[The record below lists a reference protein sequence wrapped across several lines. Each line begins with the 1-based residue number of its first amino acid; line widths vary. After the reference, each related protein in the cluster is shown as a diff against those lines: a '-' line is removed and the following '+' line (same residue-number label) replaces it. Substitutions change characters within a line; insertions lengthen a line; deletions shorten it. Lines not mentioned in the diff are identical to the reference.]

1 MYRTEQESVLNGRR
15 ESILLDDPVENGIL
29 RMEYHVNRRVFQ
41 QKEPATCLYY
51 LRQGTVRL
59 SVTSQEGKEAI
70 VATMGPRSFFG
81 EECLAGQPLRG
92 ATATTM
98 TQCALIRIEKKV
110 MMRLLH
116 EQSDTMQ
123 LFVTHLLS
131 RRIRCEADLVDQL
144 TNSSE
149 KRLARTLLLLSHA
162 GSEGR
167 ARRRIPRINQTDL
180 AQMVGTTRSRVSHFM
195 HKFKQRGFIEYAG
208 GELTIKGGLRRAVLH
223 DQDRH

>member
-1 MYRTEQESVLNGRR
+1 MHRTKGDGGRDELRESVL
-15 ESILLDDPVENGIL
+15 LDDGVETGIL
-29 RMEYHVNRRVFQ
+29 RLEYDANRKIVQ
-41 QKEPATCLYY
+41 QTEPAKFVFY
-51 LRQGTVRL
+51 LRQGRVRL
-59 SVTSQEGKEAI
+59 SVTSQEGREAI
-70 VATMGPRSFFG
+70 VAILGSGDFFG
-81 EECLAGQPLRG
+81 EECLAGHQLRI
-92 ATATTM
+92 ATATAM
-98 TQCALIRIEKKV
+98 TQCALTRIEKKV

-116 EQSDTMQ
+116 EQSDTLQ
-123 LFVTHLLS
+123 LFVKHLLS

-167 ARRRIPRINQTDL
+167 ARRTIPRINQADL